1 VFGVVGCVGVV
12 CGWGVWGVWGVW
24 LGVYESD
31 WWGVSVVRTHNPTH
45 LTTGHGGLVGWWVGG
60 CEAETIMGREASV
73 VKQHTQQTHTPTVH
87 TLTGWISTWFGVG
100 WLD

>member
-1 VFGVVGCVGVV
+1 MGVV
-12 CGWGVWGVWGVW
+12 CGWGVW

-45 LTTGHGGLVGWWVGG
+45 PWGG
-60 CEAETIMGREASV
+60 TIMGREASV